1 MKKLIIFFFCLFSIT
16 IAQETIKES
25 IVHDDLVRDYI
36 VHVPSSYD
44 NKVSVP
50 LVLCF
55 HGYGG
60 TASGISYTNFND
72 VSDTANFIV
81 VYPQGTLLKRKSH
94 WNVGGW
100 TLDSKIDD
108 VGFISSLLDSLSD
121 RYNINQ
127 SRIYSTGMSNGGYM
141 SFLLA
146 CQLSDRIAAIASVTG
161 SMTPQ
166 TYNLCNPQRPIPVL
180 QIHGT
185 NDQKVPYKGN
195 RKWSLSINKVLEY
208 WINHNNCDI
217 TPVEMSFPD
226 INNSNESNVHRLSWL
241 NGDNSVITDHIIV
254 NGAGHDW
261 FGVWGNMDINS
272 TAEIWKFFSQYDIN
286 GKIKMKTRY

>member
-1 MKKLIIFFFCLFSIT
+1 MKKLIIIFFCLCSIT
-16 IAQETIKES
+16 IAQETLKES

-36 VHVPSSYD
+36 VHIPSSYD
-44 NKVSVP
+44 NKVPIP

-60 TASGISYTNFND
+60 TASRISYTNFNN

-108 VGFISSLLDSLSD
+108 VGFISSLLDSLSE

-254 NGAGHDW
+254 NGGGHDW

-272 TAEIWKFFSQYDIN
+272 TAEIWKFFSQYDIH
-286 GKIKMKTRY
+286 

>member
-1 MKKLIIFFFCLFSIT
+1 MKKLIIIFFCLFSIIT
-16 IAQETIKES
+16 AQETLQES

-36 VHVPSSYD
+36 VHIPSSYD
-44 NKVSVP
+44 NKVPIP

-108 VGFISSLLDSLSD
+108 VGFISSLLDSLSE

-185 NDQKVPYKGN
+185 NDQKVPYNGN

>member
-1 MKKLIIFFFCLFSIT
+1 MKKLIIIFFCLFSIT
-16 IAQETIKES
+16 IAQETLKES
-25 IVHDDLVRDYI
+25 IVHDDLVRNYI
-36 VHVPSSYD
+36 VHIPSTYD
-44 NKVSVP
+44 NTVPIP

-108 VGFISSLLDSLSD
+108 VGFISSLLDSLSE

-217 TPVEMSFPD
+217 IPFEMSFPD
-226 INNSNESNVHRLSWL
+226 INNSDESNVHRLSWL

-254 NGAGHDW
+254 NGGGHDW

-286 GKIKMKTRY
+286 GKIKMKTRH

>member
-1 MKKLIIFFFCLFSIT
+1 MKKLIIIFFCLFSIT
-16 IAQETIKES
+16 IAQETLKES

-36 VHVPSSYD
+36 VHIPSSYD
-44 NKVSVP
+44 NKVPIP

-100 TLDSKIDD
+100 TLDSKIND
-108 VGFISSLLDSLSD
+108 VGFISSLLDSLSE

-254 NGAGHDW
+254 NGGGHDW

>member
-1 MKKLIIFFFCLFSIT
+1 MKKLIIIFFCLCSIT
-16 IAQETIKES
+16 IAQETLKES

-36 VHVPSSYD
+36 VHIPGSYD
-44 NKVSVP
+44 NKVPIP

-108 VGFISSLLDSLSD
+108 VSFISSLLDSLFE

-208 WINHNNCDI
+208 WINQNNCDI
-217 TPVEMSFPD
+217 TPFEMSFPD
-226 INNSNESNVHRLSWL
+226 INKSDESNIHRLSWL

-254 NGAGHDW
+254 SGGGHDW
-261 FGVWGNMDINS
+261 FGVWGNMDIDS

>member
-1 MKKLIIFFFCLFSIT
+1 MKKLIIIFFCLFSIT
-16 IAQETIKES
+16 IAQETLKES
-25 IVHDDLVRDYI
+25 IVHDDLVREYI
-36 VHVPSSYD
+36 VHIPSSYD
-44 NKVSVP
+44 NKVPIP

-60 TASGISYTNFND
+60 TASGISYTNFNH

-100 TLDSKIDD
+100 TLGSKIDD
-108 VGFISSLLDSLSD
+108 VGFISSLLDSLSE

-217 TPVEMSFPD
+217 TPFEMSFQD
-226 INNSNESNVHRLSWL
+226 INNSYESNVHRLSWL

-254 NGAGHDW
+254 KGGGHDW

>member
-1 MKKLIIFFFCLFSIT
+1 MKKLIIIFFCLCSIT
-16 IAQETIKES
+16 IAQETLKES

-36 VHVPSSYD
+36 VHIPSSYD
-44 NKVSVP
+44 NKVPIP

-108 VGFISSLLDSLSD
+108 VGFISSLLDSLSE

>member
-1 MKKLIIFFFCLFSIT
+1 MKKLIIIFFCLCSIT
-16 IAQETIKES
+16 IAQETLKES

-36 VHVPSSYD
+36 VHIPSSYD
-44 NKVSVP
+44 NKVPIP

-94 WNVGGW
+94 WNIGGW

-108 VGFISSLLDSLSD
+108 VGFISSLLDSLSE

-254 NGAGHDW
+254 NGGGHDW